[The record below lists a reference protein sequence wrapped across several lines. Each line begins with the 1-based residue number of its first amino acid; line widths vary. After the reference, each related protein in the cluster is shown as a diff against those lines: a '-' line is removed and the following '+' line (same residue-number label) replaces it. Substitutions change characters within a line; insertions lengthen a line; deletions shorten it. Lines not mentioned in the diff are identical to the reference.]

1 MKLPINFVARLL
13 LKRVVVPAVGK
24 AVANGKISTNTV
36 RNAVEEAV
44 KDEANRQLVKR
55 GAGLL

>member
-1 MKLPINFVARLL
+1 MKLPINLVARFL

-24 AVANGKISTNTV
+24 AVANGKISTNSV
-36 RNAVEEAV
+36 KNAVEEAV

>member
-1 MKLPINFVARLL
+1 MKLPINLVARFL

-36 RNAVEEAV
+36 KNAVEEAV
-44 KDEANRQLVKR
+44 KDEANRSL
-55 GAGLL
+55 